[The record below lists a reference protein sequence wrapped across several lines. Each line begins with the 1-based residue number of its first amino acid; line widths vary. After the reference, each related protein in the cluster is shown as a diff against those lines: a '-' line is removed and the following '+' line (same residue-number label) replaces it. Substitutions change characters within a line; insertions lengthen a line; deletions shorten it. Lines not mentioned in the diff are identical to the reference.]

1 MAARPSHRTL
11 LPWALA
17 FLLTALAGI
26 ACAPT
31 DSPLAVG
38 DRATPTPTP
47 TEAERIQAA
56 VVATPTPT
64 WVPIPTSV
72 PVAAASESTTASSSE
87 ASSEI
92 TIEPTRTPVPLPA
105 DYSRSTS
112 GVPVHELV
120 KLAQWDENR
129 LKLSNFIAGYIIAHG
144 LNFPTR
150 VIDMEPEG
158 YKVALPHN
166 DVDIVLEADPA
177 WAKPYV
183 DAGIIVVLKPLS
195 SASPDTVVAV
205 NASLW
210 KRAPEVGR
218 FLERYEW
225 DGDLL
230 TAESK
235 KIKSGRIAV
244 TAAVV
249 GQNIF
254 KRQEDLWTEWVSPEA
269 AETVR
274 AAIEDGKIWFC
285 RAFEVRVIGPYTM
298 RVCKDDPSVNT
309 RL

>member
-17 FLLTALAGI
+17 FLLMALVGI

-56 VVATPTPT
+56 VAATPTPT

-120 KLAQWDENR
+120 KLAQWDEKR

-144 LNFPTR
+144 LDYPTR

-158 YKVALPHN
+158 YKDALPHN

-183 DAGIIVVLKPLS
+183 DAVPGIIEAEKRLIFR
-195 SASPDTVVAV
+195 D
-205 NASLW
+205 NALEAYP
-210 KRAPEVGR
+210 RLRGR
-218 FLERYEW
+218 LPN
-225 DGDLL
+225 
-230 TAESK
+230 
-235 KIKSGRIAV
+235 
-244 TAAVV
+244 AA
-249 GQNIF
+249 G
-254 KRQEDLWTEWVSPEA
+254 
-269 AETVR
+269 
-274 AAIEDGKIWFC
+274 
-285 RAFEVRVIGPYTM
+285 
-298 RVCKDDPSVNT
+298 
-309 RL
+309 